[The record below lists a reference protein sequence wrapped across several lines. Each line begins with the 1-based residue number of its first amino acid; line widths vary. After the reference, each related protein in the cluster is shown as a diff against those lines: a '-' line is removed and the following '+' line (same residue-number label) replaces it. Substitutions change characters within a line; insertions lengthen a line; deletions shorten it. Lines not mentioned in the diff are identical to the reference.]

1 MSAKRVNK
9 AARQLLIFVAALF
22 VLLLSAINI
31 ENYQA
36 PKKTEKV
43 LGAEIQANSDQ
54 KFWQDLLTKNPNY
67 IPGWIETG
75 RMDKVKEIDPNYLS
89 P

>member
-9 AARQLLIFVAALF
+9 VAFELLIFVSALL
-22 VLLLSAINI
+22 VLVLTAVNI
-31 ENYQA
+31 KSYQT
-36 PKKTEKV
+36 PKKV
-43 LGAEIQANSDQ
+43 LGAEVQINSTD
-54 KFWQDLLTKNPNY
+54 KFWQDFLTQNPDY

-75 RMDKVKEIDPNYLS
+75 RIDKVKEIDPNYIT